1 MLSTLANFPCKH
13 HVSTHVESYMSTS
26 SVDPSSG
33 CRKNWYSKYWTVGID
48 IHQLGSK
55 QKIEKNMTF
64 IEVSAMHPWFRQ
76 NKTDYSTIEEIKEV
90 GMMYFFRERKLQR
103 AKIKKIFQCCFC
115 AKLVHKRLTQ
125 HHRLQ
130 WRVFHHRLWNSWQ
143 IAGLRWAEN
152 GWEKWGPA
160 KAF

>member
-1 MLSTLANFPCKH
+1 MLCWSTLANFPCQH
-13 HVSTHVESYMSTS
+13 HVSTHGESYMSTS

-33 CRKNWYSKYWTVGID
+33 CRKIGTVSTGQWELTSIS
-48 IHQLGSK
+48 LVRNK
-55 QKIEKNMTF
+55 
-64 IEVSAMHPWFRQ
+64 VSAMHPWFRQ

-90 GMMYFFRERKLQR
+90 GMMYFSRERKLQR

-115 AKLVHKRLTQ
+115 AKLVHKRSTQ